1 MVKFHLNFSVKN
13 LTPFS
18 PFETTYERQ
27 DEFNADIL
35 IYSLRKHFNF
45 VNCNPHH
52 SGSGNYF
59 NYSKLKIVDYFVF
72 FILFYRETVEGFIFS
87 ELNEMQKC
95 PI

>member
-13 LTPFS
+13 LPHFLIWNY
-18 PFETTYERQ
+18 TYERQ

-52 SGSGNYF
+52 SRSRNYF

-72 FILFYRETVEGFIFS
+72 FIFFYRETVEGFIFS